1 VVKEHIKNA
10 KRSLIQREKK
20 ILIIGSVS
28 KHGRLIDVRL
38 HNLESLHKNNHKKIT
53 NIFGG
58 IPVSMIKKK
67 KDIQRLTLLNE
78 AAFNDAVYILRRLVL
93 Q

>member
-38 HNLESLHKNNHKKIT
+38 HNLESLHKNNHKYFRVYPSIDD
-53 NIFGG
+53 
-58 IPVSMIKKK
+58 KKK
-67 KDIQRLTLLNE
+67 RYTKVNDIERSS
-78 AAFNDAVYILRRLVL
+78 F
-93 Q
+93 